1 MTRTTK
7 GRKAWAPTCTK
18 CGVSHHGLVT
28 CEQAKAAGDEA
39 IWVDEAPPSAEA
51 AAREA
56 MKAATRAAGAAAVRF
71 AFTPPTDTAAKLQQQ
86 RADKAMAVH
95 REAVRRVVPT
105 YPPQSRA
112 FAYWSGPTGAMGA
125 FLRVLAFGDRP
136 DLGREGDITLC
147 RLRIELRRN
156 PDRLSYVGSAVRP
169 RWWNLYRIRVSSDFW
184 EIERRLQYRAVARY
198 MVSRLVGPTPTKWDF
213 WREEGRLEGVAWSS
227 DDATIALGALKAVRA
242 IRGVAAEHGF
252 PDRHGREWR
261 GFFDVP

>member
-7 GRKAWAPTCTK
+7 GRKAWAPTCPR
-18 CGVSHHGLVT
+18 CGISHHGLVT

-39 IWVDEAPPSAEA
+39 IWVD
-51 AAREA
+51 EA

-105 YPPQSRA
+105 YPPSR
-112 FAYWSGPTGAMGA
+112 FVSYWSGPTHIMGSYR
-125 FLRVLAFGDRP
+125 RVLAFGTRP
-136 DLGREGDITLC
+136 DLASMGEIIPA
-147 RLRIELRRN
+147 RLRIELDTA
-156 PDRLSYVGSAVRP
+156 PDLINYVGSSLRP
-169 RWWNLYRIRVSSDFW
+169 RIWERWRLRIQSDFW
-184 EIERRLQYRAVARY
+184 RIEQRIQYRAVARW
-198 MVSRLVGPTPTKWDF
+198 MIAKLVGPTPTKWDF